1 MTRTYNF
8 LAPSLYPNSLVDI
21 SFPEPTIGVVNVS
34 PADPVI
40 HHLPVKYGEHNAL
53 GGVRKMVCLGHNK
66 AVVADDKFQIS
77 TLELPPIG
85 CEIPSP
91 PIITSQ
97 ESVKARSND
106 VWAGLV
112 PVENGTVSA
121 LTSGLLTFHPSS
133 GSSSSS
139 RSVSSPLA
147 CLASTSLA
155 PNQLALGGKEV
166 DVSIWDVERT
176 FASSSDSP
184 MVDDGKR
191 KKNAP
196 EPGQIWQAKNMPN
209 NYLKLRPPV
218 HHLALS
224 WLNSPDALVS
234 GTKMGTVRRF
244 DTRQRK
250 PVADWKVAR
259 EGGVACLIPGE
270 ENEVFFSD
278 RSNYLGALDLRTG
291 KILYSYSSLTAT
303 PHHLLAI
310 SSETSSSLPPS
321 TKRIGFASV
330 SSDASIRLH
339 TCTTPPPQ
347 DQKGNWAS
355 EGKKGD
361 IVGMVGGIGLG
372 GAIFRGYGERE
383 LEVRKEVKENGVGE
397 DESDD
402 EEEMWEGMDEVEDA
416 GEGSDPDEGDYDSE
430 EDAPKKK
437 SKRSRL

>member
-1 MTRTYNF
+1 M
-8 LAPSLYPNSLVDI
+8 
-21 SFPEPTIGVVNVS
+21 
-34 PADPVI
+34 
-40 HHLPVKYGEHNAL
+40 
-53 GGVRKMVCLGHNK
+53 
-66 AVVADDKFQIS
+66 VADDKFQIS

-85 CEIPSP
+85 SEIPSP

-112 PVENGTVSA
+112 PVEKYDLCKPPDSVNVDDFYSGTVSA

-155 PNQLALGGKEV
+155 PNQFALGGKEV
-166 DVSIWDVERT
+166 DISIWDVERT
-176 FASSSDSP
+176 FTSSSDSP

-224 WLNSPDALVS
+224 WLNSPNALVS

-270 ENEVFFSD
+270 E
-278 RSNYLGALDLRTG
+278 
-291 KILYSYSSLTAT
+291 K
-303 PHHLLAI
+303 
-310 SSETSSSLPPS
+310 
-321 TKRIGFASV
+321 
-330 SSDASIRLH
+330 
-339 TCTTPPPQ
+339 
-347 DQKGNWAS
+347 
-355 EGKKGD
+355 
-361 IVGMVGGIGLG
+361 
-372 GAIFRGYGERE
+372 
-383 LEVRKEVKENGVGE
+383 
-397 DESDD
+397 
-402 EEEMWEGMDEVEDA
+402 
-416 GEGSDPDEGDYDSE
+416 
-430 EDAPKKK
+430 
-437 SKRSRL
+437 